1 MSKQQT
7 FEFVDTKTRIR
18 QGIEFGLTTNAKD
31 NLEWLDQ
38 LEKYACLNPLMNGD
52 EREEY
57 MNVIETMRKEEL
69 SKL

>member
-7 FEFVDTKTRIR
+7 FEFEDAKTRIK
-18 QGIEFGLTTNAKD
+18 QGIMFGLTTNVKD

-38 LEKYACLNPLMNGD
+38 LEKYACLNPLMNGK
-52 EREEY
+52 EREDY
-57 MNVIETMRKEEL
+57 MNCIEEMRKEEL

>member
-38 LEKYACLNPLMNGD
+38 LEKYACLNPLMSGD

>member
-7 FEFVDTKTRIR
+7 FAFEDNKTRIR
-18 QGIEFGLTTNAKD
+18 QGIEFGLTTNVKD

-38 LEKYACLNPLMNGD
+38 LEKYACLNPLMNGQ
-52 EREEY
+52 EREDY
-57 MNVIETMRKEEL
+57 MNIIETMRKEEL